1 MAVMGES
8 KRRKQAGFETGGKS
22 GQRRGRG
29 GFRLT
34 WRVIGLFML
43 AMVLLDVLFY
53 AIFRF
58 GFDSCYG
65 VLCLLG
71 G

>member
-1 MAVMGES
+1 MGES

-22 GQRRGRG
+22 TQKRKWGS
-29 GFRLT
+29 FRLT
-34 WRVIGLFML
+34 WRVIVLFML
-43 AMVLLDVLFY
+43 AMILLDILFY

-65 VLCLLG
+65 VLCLLNS
-71 G
+71 